1 MKHTPRHTA
10 TQALLQ
16 MEENE
21 GYSNIVIDKALRAA
35 GAGCPGT
42 RGWPPPSF
50 TGCWS
55 AACPGALPAGLP
67 CQPPEKAGP
76 PGVGAAAVRRLPDSL
91 PGPRARFRRRQRGG
105 GGGQGNQRGR
115 LRGAGQRGAAQP
127 GAEKS
132 GPLPAPGGQ
141 PPGAE
146 LALFHP
152 PGAHRPV
159 AALLRKELTAQ
170 LLEAFQRRAPLYLR
184 INPLRATAEGL
195 AASLGRQGV
204 SLKPVE
210 SLPWAAV
217 AEGEGSPA
225 SLEEFQEGL
234 FHVQD
239 LSAQL
244 GLLAAGGPAR
254 AGCLRLLRCP
264 RREELHLGRG
274 HGEHR
279 QPARL

>member
-1 MKHTPRHTA
+1 M
-10 TQALLQ
+10 
-16 MEENE
+16 
-21 GYSNIVIDKALRAA
+21 
-35 GAGCPGT
+35 
-42 RGWPPPSF
+42 
-50 TGCWS
+50 
-55 AACPGALPAGLP
+55 
-67 CQPPEKAGP
+67 
-76 PGVGAAAVRRLPDSL
+76 GAAAVRRLPDSL
-91 PGPRARFRRRQRGG
+91 LGPRARFRRRQRGG

-115 LRGAGQRGAAQP
+115 LRRAGQRGAAQP
-127 GAEKS
+127 GAEKG

-159 AALLRKELTAQ
+159 AALLREGAHRPAAGGLPAPGPAVLANQPPAGHGRGPGRLFGTAGLFPKAGGVPALGGGGRGGGLSRQ
-170 LLEAFQRRAPLYLR
+170 PGGVPRGPVPCAG
-184 INPLRATAEGL
+184 PLR
-195 AASLGRQGV
+195 
-204 SLKPVE
+204 
-210 SLPWAAV
+210 
-217 AEGEGSPA
+217 PA
-225 SLEEFQEGL
+225 
-234 FHVQD
+234 
-239 LSAQL
+239 